1 MNPMPRSREG
11 GRLRDRLREE
21 AGRAILA
28 AAEQV
33 FSEEGLGAG
42 MERIAER
49 AGVAVGTLYN
59 HFEDRRALID
69 ALSCSRR
76 GTLMARIDA
85 ALDASEGQP
94 ARDQLTAFVAAVAEH
109 AKAHGRLLTALVQAG
124 EGPARARPPSGILDA
139 FSARAERLVE
149 RCIASGELRREG
161 AELHAMALVGMVR
174 AGMVQAIQ
182 GAATW
187 ERVTA
192 CLVELFLR
200 GAGR

>member
-1 MNPMPRSREG
+1 MKPSQRSHAG
-11 GRLRDRLREE
+11 GRLRDRLRGE
-21 AGRAILA
+21 AAKAILQ

-76 GTLMARIDA
+76 GTLMARLDA
-85 ALDASEGQP
+85 ALDATEGKP
-94 ARDQLTAFVAAVAEH
+94 ARAQLTAFLAAVAEH
-109 AKAHGRLLTALVQAG
+109 AKEHGRLLTALVQAG
-124 EGPARARPPSGILDA
+124 EGPARARPPTGILDA
-139 FSARAERLVE
+139 FSARAEQLVE
-149 RCIASGELRREG
+149 RCLASGELRREG
-161 AELHAMALVGMVR
+161 AELHAVALVGMVR

-182 GAATW
+182 GSLPW
-187 ERVTA
+187 EQVTT
-192 CLVELFLR
+192 CLVELFLE
-200 GAGR
+200 GAAP